1 MDYLKVCSL
10 TFQMALRFAASKLYS
25 ACGSQRRMYQT
36 AEETW
41 AKHVPKNHIETP
53 AETKKNVQKEASAW
67 H

>member
-1 MDYLKVCSL
+1 
-10 TFQMALRFAASKLYS
+10 MALRFAASKLYS